1 MSKRSVEQLRDELR
15 QVDADLARLSVQERD
30 VERGIGELSL
40 QARRGDQQA
49 ATKLNEYDA
58 FCIESLNTRRRLRAA
73 RYSIEGELQVALALE
88 RSEETKAKAREAKK
102 IVALLRHRGAAID
115 ATIFKL
121 IGEYDSIAADVNALV
136 ALGASQIN
144 LRLVQLGCE
153 RALRAKLM
161 SIKEL
166 ELRPVAPLERREF
179 ASLTDG
185 WAAGAERWINS
196 ILKAD
201 EPTTP
206 AGADPPFGCRAS
218 TSGSV
223 SVR

>member
-1 MSKRSVEQLRDELR
+1 MALI
-15 QVDADLARLSVQERD
+15 ARL
-30 VERGIGELSL
+30 
-40 QARRGDQQA
+40 QAHRGDGEAERQIVEHEKSR
-49 ATKLNEYDA
+49 ATASTN
-58 FCIESLNTRRRLRAA
+58 RRRLQAA
-73 RYSIEGELQVALALE
+73 RASIEVELQMATSLAE
-88 RSEETKAKAREAKK
+88 REVVKQKAREAKR
-102 IVALLRHRGAAID
+102 IVAQLRDRGADID
-115 ATIFKL
+115 ATMCKL
-121 IGEYDSIAADVNALV
+121 INEYNSIADDVAALA

-179 ASLTDG
+179 ASLTDA

-206 AGADPPFGCRAS
+206 AGADRPVAEQAQAGA
-218 TSGSV
+218 
-223 SVR
+223 